1 MDGVLED
8 LYSKIRKSDFKVR
21 FFVFLQ
27 SVVLSIKNNKKYIN
41 INLVENWTC
50 TCFFFFYNQKKDFIL
65 RWCDGEKEQKKN
77 SASQ

>member
-27 SVVLSIKNNKKYIN
+27 SVLLSTKNNKKYIN
-41 INLVENWTC
+41 INLVEN
-50 TCFFFFYNQKKDFIL
+50 
-65 RWCDGEKEQKKN
+65 
-77 SASQ
+77 